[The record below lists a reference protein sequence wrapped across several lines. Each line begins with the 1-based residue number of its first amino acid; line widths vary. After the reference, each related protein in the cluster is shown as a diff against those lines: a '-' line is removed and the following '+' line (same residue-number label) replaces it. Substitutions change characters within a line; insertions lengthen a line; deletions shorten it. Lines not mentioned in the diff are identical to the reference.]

1 MHQHQPAIVEVSEED
16 LVIADAAVEAVA
28 IAEAVE
34 AADEVAVVEAAAR
47 KKKSGSPL
55 PNLVA

>member
-16 LVIADAAVEAVA
+16 LVIEDAAVEAVA
-28 IAEAVE
+28 TAEAVE
-34 AADEVAVVEAAAR
+34 AADEVAVVEAVGR

>member
-16 LVIADAAVEAVA
+16 LVIADAAVEAVVT
-28 IAEAVE
+28 AEAVE